1 MNVCYPGHGRNYHFM
16 DWAFIKS
23 FNHCQCN
30 GVDHCQ
36 CKGLELLAPKIH
48 ILMYQQNGLIFQLSI
63 CCHLEVLVKLG

>member
-30 GVDHCQ
+30 GV
-36 CKGLELLAPKIH
+36 ELLAPKIH
-48 ILMYQQNGLIFQLSI
+48 VLLSQQNGLIFQLSI